1 MSSTESPLGSSYD
14 LEDKGAGY
22 GIVTATKSS
31 FYALARYATRQAEG

>member
-1 MSSTESPLGSSYD
+1 MSSTESPLGPSYD

-31 FYALARYATRQAEG
+31 FYAVARYATRRVEG